1 MYPANPAALLSYLV
15 LCLIECDMLWRQK
28 SRLIQSNKLP
38 WARRPMLSEGAAAC
52 HSANRSLLTLS
63 FDGLVFENSL
73 SKRSADLK
81 SQDSEFFMA
90 PASLAAFWSFC
101 HEWLTGGTSKK
112 KKKKQKVWFCCVVP
126 FYTTA
131 NKERNGDNGHY
142 WIPIHVYVHF
152 KSPSTLT
159 PTRVVLLW

>member
-52 HSANRSLLTLS
+52 HSASRSLLTLS
-63 FDGLVFENSL
+63 FDGLVFRKLVLQKISWPEKSGFWIFHVSCLIGCFLVFL
-73 SKRSADLK
+73 SWMINRRDL
-81 SQDSEFFMA
+81 Q
-90 PASLAAFWSFC
+90 
-101 HEWLTGGTSKK
+101 
-112 KKKKQKVWFCCVVP
+112 KKKQKVWSCFVLP
-126 FYTTA
+126 FYMTA
-131 NKERNGDNGHY
+131 NKERNGDNGQC
-142 WIPIHVYVHF
+142 WILIHVYVHF